1 MVTVVVSEMLFFK
14 SHFIFSLN
22 PFSFDGKSPSV
33 DGQVIA
39 ADTLPLGAISLF
51 VTGSPEYFNAV
62 SQVIAK
68 CNATYNDFLRSED
81 GIGFNGQV
89 WRICTL

>member
-1 MVTVVVSEMLFFK
+1 MFLC
-14 SHFIFSLN
+14 SLN
-22 PFSFDGKSPSV
+22 PFSFDANTPSV

-51 VTGSPEYFNAV
+51 VTGSPEYSNAV

-68 CNATYNDFLRSED
+68 CNATYNDFIRSEE
-81 GIGFNGQV
+81 GAGFNGQV
-89 WRICTL
+89 K